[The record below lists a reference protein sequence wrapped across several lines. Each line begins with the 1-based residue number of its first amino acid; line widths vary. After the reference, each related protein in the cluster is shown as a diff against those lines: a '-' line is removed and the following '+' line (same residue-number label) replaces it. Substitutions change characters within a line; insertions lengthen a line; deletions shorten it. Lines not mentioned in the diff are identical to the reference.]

1 MVVEHDGLLCPDCWQ
16 GLDFLA
22 HNGCALC
29 NLPMEIPGMVCGPCL
44 ADAPRHDGCTAV
56 AAYGGLAAELAIRLK
71 HGRKTG
77 AGAFMADAMAARV
90 PESVDLLLPVP
101 LHRWRLWH
109 RGFNQTL
116 LLARNIAAQTHLPVE
131 AQWLLRQ
138 RATPSLGGLGRQ
150 QRRRAVQGAF
160 AVAPEAKT
168 SLKGRH
174 VGLVDD
180 VYTTGATANGCA
192 MVLKRA
198 GAASVRVLCWARV
211 VEREDDSVAVQH

>member
-1 MVVEHDGLLCPDCWQ
+1 LLCPDCWQ
-16 GLDFLA
+16 SLDFLSD
-22 HNGCALC
+22 NGCPLC
-29 NLPMEIPGMVCGPCL
+29 NMPMDMPEMVCGPCL
-44 ADAPRHDGCTAV
+44 AEAPRHDGCRAV
-56 AAYGGLAAELAIRLK
+56 AAYGGLAADLAIRLK

-90 PESVDLLLPVP
+90 PERVDLLLPVP

-116 LLARNIAAQTHLPVE
+116 VLARTIAAHTQLPVE
-131 AQWLLRQ
+131 AQWLLRL

-160 AVAPEAKT
+160 TVASDAKA

-192 MVLKRA
+192 AVLKRA
-198 GAASVRVLCWARV
+198 GAASVTVLCWARV
-211 VEREDDSVAVQH
+211 IDRDGNSIAAQH